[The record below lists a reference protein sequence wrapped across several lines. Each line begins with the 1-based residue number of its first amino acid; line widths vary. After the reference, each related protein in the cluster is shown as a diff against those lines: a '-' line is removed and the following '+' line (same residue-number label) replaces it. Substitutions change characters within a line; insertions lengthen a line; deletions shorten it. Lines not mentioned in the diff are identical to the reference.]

1 MKKFYCLKLVLALL
15 FCIGSTVMVS
25 ADQRADYES
34 YVAAYNA
41 YQSAVTE
48 KRPVAEIMQL
58 LENYQR
64 AKAVY
69 EGSLNKETSKPA
81 DVTGTNTT
89 TSSQQAAAQAPE
101 TAEAVANAGQQL
113 PTGLKRILEQLWSE
127 KGRQNPDQ
135 AMKLLETYA
144 RSASNPKLADV
155 ARYELAKAYE
165 LLKEDEAKSA
175 EILGEIGRNDPN
187 SKMAMLA
194 KERINYLSAGQKY
207 KQWKQTLNGSY
218 GISQESYKKYRDT
231 SWFAFP
237 VKVTRW
243 VGYAGKLFN
252 FNKNQNDFRKFQIW
266 YEEMGSRFA
275 PPVEITFDSFKVAL
289 GESKELSEIS
299 LFYSNSQSW
308 YARWKA
314 MEDARHSIDVQYF
327 IMTKDIFG
335 YSMVGSL
342 LKKAKE
348 GLKIRLLLDA
358 RGTKDFTRKLLGQD
372 LLQELTAFPN
382 VEVKVFN
389 PVHSNLLTVFKDPR
403 KLIASNHDK
412 IIVIDNEISIIGGR
426 NVSMDYYLEPED
438 HKGAYR
444 DSDVVIRNREVAT
457 QLSFAFGEEFAKLK
471 TYKIGQE
478 LWGNI
483 DVMSDY
489 LTAAYDVMFSHILN
503 ERFTIPSSAN
513 KKYTKAAQD
522 YLKEMSGYN
531 NLRDYTGFDIFSN
544 SITAPAKII
553 DKHSIGG
560 PRDDI
565 TDQMIRYIDGCRTEV
580 LMQNPYVVL
589 TDRMFNALKRA
600 GKRGV
605 PVILHTNSP
614 ASTDSLLTQ
623 AMFYADWK
631 RIFKEIPNIRIF
643 VYAGGNKLHAKNWV
657 FDKKIGVV
665 GTYNLDYLSEQVNSE
680 VVAAVKSKEF
690 SKQLRDEIFKDI
702 NISKEYK
709 VNINNKGEVESVTGP
724 DDLPGKNFWLLKF
737 LSNLTFMKKII

>member
-1 MKKFYCLKLVLALL
+1 MKKFYCLRFLLVLL
-15 FCIGSTVMVS
+15 FCICSAAIVS
-25 ADQRADYES
+25 ADQRAEYER

-41 YQSAVTE
+41 YQNAVTE

-58 LENYQR
+58 LESYQR
-64 AKAVY
+64 AKSVY
-69 EGSLNKETSKPA
+69 EGSLNKETSKPTDIA
-81 DVTGTNTT
+81 GANTT
-89 TSSQQAAAQAPE
+89 TNTQQLSAQAPE
-101 TAEAVANAGQQL
+101 TAEAVANAEQQL

-144 RSASNPKLADV
+144 KSASNHKLADV

-187 SKMAMLA
+187 SKMAALA
-194 KERINYLSAGQKY
+194 RERINYLAAGQKH
-207 KQWKQTLNGSY
+207 KNWKQTLNNSY
-218 GISQESYKKYRDT
+218 AVSQESYHKYRAT

-237 VKVTRW
+237 VKATRW
-243 VGYAGKLFN
+243 VDYAGKLFN
-252 FNKNQNDFRKFQIW
+252 FSNNQNDFRKFQLW

-275 PPVEITFDSFKVAL
+275 PPVEITFDSFKVAI
-289 GESKELSEIS
+289 GDSNELSEVS

-314 MEDARHSIDVQYF
+314 MEEARHSIDVQYY
-327 IMTKDIFG
+327 IVTKDVFG
-335 YSMVGSL
+335 YSMLGSL

-348 GLKIRLLLDA
+348 GLKIRLLVDA
-358 RGTKDFTRKLLGQD
+358 RGTKDLSRKLLGQD
-372 LLQELTAFPN
+372 LLQELVTFPN

-389 PVHSNLLTVFKDPR
+389 PIHTNLLTVFKDPR

-412 IIVIDNEISIIGGR
+412 IIVVDNEISIIGGR

-444 DSDVVIRNREVAT
+444 DSDVVIRSREIAN
-457 QLSFAFGEEFAKLK
+457 QLSYAFGEEFAKLK
-471 TYKIGQE
+471 TYKIGHE

-489 LTAAYDVMFSHILN
+489 LTSAYDVMFSHMLN
-503 ERFTIPSSAN
+503 ERFTIPTSAN
-513 KKYTKAAQD
+513 RKYTRAAQS
-522 YLKEMSGYN
+522 YLTEMAGYN
-531 NLRDYTGFDIFSN
+531 NLRSYTGFDMFASA
-544 SITAPAKII
+544 ITAPTKII

-565 TDQMIRYIDGCRTEV
+565 TDQIIRYIDGCRTEV

-643 VYAGGNKLHAKNWV
+643 VYAGGNKLHCKNWV

-665 GTYNLDYLSEQVNSE
+665 GTYNLDYLSEEINSE

-690 SKQLRDEIFKDI
+690 AQQLRDEIFQDI
-702 NISKEYK
+702 KISTEYK
-709 VNINNKGEVESVTGP
+709 VNINNKGEVEAITGP

-737 LSNLTFMKKII
+737 MSKLNFMKRVI